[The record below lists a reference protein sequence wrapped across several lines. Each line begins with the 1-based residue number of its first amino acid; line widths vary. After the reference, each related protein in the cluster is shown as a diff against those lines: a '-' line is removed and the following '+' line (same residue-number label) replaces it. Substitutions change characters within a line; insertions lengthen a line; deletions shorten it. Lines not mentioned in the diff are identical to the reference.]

1 MKISILQITI
11 CFLIV
16 LQGCVSVQRN
26 RFSNDLFPEL
36 KSDDIV
42 AVSTI
47 YDALN
52 GDITNLGNRWRGK
65 IENILAQRGITV
77 KARKDIIFL
86 IDEAETFENGVDEN
100 KIWQEAGA
108 DIIIRGAYTI
118 LSPSYD
124 ENNIKLE
131 PEISLSIQAYRLSNS
146 SVISSEE
153 FKETLAPGWASLAS
167 FVHGNIYQKNFET
180 ITPDTSKTKL
190 PELSASL
197 NKKNTCY
204 KTGENAVI
212 NINTESGVYIYI
224 FNIAADRTVSLLYPN
239 KYMKNKPL
247 SSKYFRFPPLKGE
260 INQLELYPLEHGK
273 ICRESFKIIASK
285 EKLDFSFLPFP
296 EGIIYAGAKGGD
308 INKMIK
314 LLKQHTGFNEALLT
328 YWVGRECK

>member
-124 ENNIKLE
+124 ENNIK
-131 PEISLSIQAYRLSNS
+131 
-146 SVISSEE
+146 
-153 FKETLAPGWASLAS
+153 
-167 FVHGNIYQKNFET
+167 
-180 ITPDTSKTKL
+180 
-190 PELSASL
+190 
-197 NKKNTCY
+197 
-204 KTGENAVI
+204 
-212 NINTESGVYIYI
+212 
-224 FNIAADRTVSLLYPN
+224 RTVSLLYPN